1 MQRHEKSAE
10 HYTTLHQLVVMFEII
25 NLIYRYFSDTLFH
38 ETVMRAKVI
47 GMKKMWSY
55 NNPVRILFGNDGF
68 ASIASLID
76 GRTYALVTYPDAP
89 FQTLTEYLTE
99 AAGKPLIVV
108 NDIAP
113 NPDCMLLS
121 EQSARFNSVT
131 SRPEVIV
138 ALGGGS
144 VIDSAKVFA
153 AAAGDFGKVLR
164 HLETGS
170 GGSGLSAIP
179 IIAVP
184 TTAGTGSEVTSWATV
199 WDEQRGL
206 KFSLVR
212 DNLYPEIAVIDPT
225 LMLGKPYGLTLATG
239 LDALSHSIESIWNIN
254 ANPVSARHAVAAAST
269 ILADLPK
276 LLRDLGN
283 LDLRNR
289 IAEASLNAGLAFS
302 NTKTAIAH
310 NLSYPITLGWGVQH
324 GIACSFALPTVLR
337 SVIGVGG
344 FRETALKQIFG
355 EDLGH
360 GADNLTDFLASLG
373 VGHRFADHSI
383 PDAACI
389 KIIDEAF
396 NGERGK
402 NFIGSKE
409 SFLKAATQS
418 GVFKL
423 SPK

>member
-1 MQRHEKSAE
+1 
-10 HYTTLHQLVVMFEII
+10 
-25 NLIYRYFSDTLFH
+25 
-38 ETVMRAKVI
+38 
-47 GMKKMWSY
+47 MWSY
-55 NNPVRILFGNDGF
+55 NNPVKILFGNDGL

-76 GRTYALVTYPDAP
+76 GRSYALVTYPDSP
-89 FQTLTEYLTE
+89 FQTLTDYMTK

-113 NPDCMLLS
+113 NPDCKLLS
-121 EQSARFNSVT
+121 EQSARFASLI
-131 SRPEVIV
+131 SGPEVIV

-153 AAAGDFGKVLR
+153 AAGGDFNRVQR
-164 HLETGS
+164 HLEAGCSEPT
-170 GGSGLSAIP
+170 LATIPVIAI
-179 IIAVP
+179 P
-184 TTAGTGSEVTSWATV
+184 TTAGTGSEVTSFATV
-199 WDEQRGL
+199 WDEERGR
-206 KFSLVR
+206 KFSLAHES
-212 DNLYPEIAVIDPT
+212 LYPEVAVVDPK

-239 LDALSHSIESIWNIN
+239 LDALSHSVESIWNVN
-254 ANPVSARHAVAAAST
+254 ANPVSARHAVAAAKA

-276 LLRDLGN
+276 LLGDLEN
-283 LDLRNR
+283 LELRNR

-324 GIACSFALPTVLR
+324 GIACSFTLPTVLR
-337 SVIGVGG
+337 SIAGVGG
-344 FRETALKQIFG
+344 FRENALKQIFG
-355 EDLGH
+355 NDLGL
-360 GADNLTDFLASLG
+360 GADYLTEFLESVG

-383 PDAACI
+383 PDAACT

-396 NGERGK
+396 IGERGK

-409 SFLKAATQS
+409 SFVKAATES
-418 GVFKL
+418 GVLKL